1 MMKLKVHEP
10 TVQSYQSKAQS
21 CTSQKQMRTLSAS
34 WKRASAFNASAK
46 MERRR
51 AVDQLRTITAANN
64 DEEKKISNTIAKA
77 ALVDRSVAIIEAKIT
92 AAKTSIQENSEQ
104 EVAMN
109 NHWSSIGDEM
119 KKMLNN

>member
-1 MMKLKVHEP
+1 
-10 TVQSYQSKAQS
+10 
-21 CTSQKQMRTLSAS
+21 
-34 WKRASAFNASAK
+34 

>member
-1 MMKLKVHEP
+1 MKLKVHEP

-21 CTSQKQMRTLSAS
+21 FTSQKQMRTLSAS
-34 WKRASAFNASAK
+34 WKRASATNASTK
-46 MERRR
+46 MERQR

-64 DEEKKISNTIAKA
+64 EEEKKISNTIAKA
-77 ALVDRSVAIIEAKIT
+77 ALVDRSVALIEAKIT

-104 EVAMN
+104 EVIMN